1 MAVNR
6 QLNTLG
12 QMRVDVPHLRL
23 IESAI
28 CYDFDAVGL
37 LITGGVPCVVKG
49 FDVVNYATAVGSAA
63 TDLIIKTAG
72 ARLVHPAASD
82 SGSFFQVPLSRP
94 NETLNKI
101 NGRIQGSWSPNTA
114 NYVGID
120 LLRSADSTT
129 SESARFLNTVPNT
142 ESSKTVPLGRT
153 MDYVITISNQPFS
166 GSPSIAPLYIVQT
179 DATNTIVTLK
189 DARNLLF
196 RNGAGGDSPTSN
208 QPFGWPGGRNEANPA
223 LTTIAGDRSILSF
236 KQWLNAAMTRFQE
249 LGGGEYWYSLTADRN
264 VQMTQG
270 STVFAS
276 NGEAFE
282 WNGSNLHW
290 QGIGF
295 IFDNSTARINAVAD
309 QLGDQPGVTDLA
321 DGECIYVDLDRVVN
335 ETGGNALTAKKGVL
349 NTLGGSAIPGQRWT
363 IASRS
368 GNKIYVRDQPYP
380 VGSAFK
386 LASTTVAGMIRTT
399 INANGDISDPI
410 AVGLAKSD
418 SLGNTATCGGVS
430 HNKDNTSTTMLN
442 AGDIIIGRGI
452 TGGDHNVIVQT
463 SAGYGTVVESTGTTP
478 YFDIRTSGG
487 MPYGSPEVN
496 ATPFS
501 IQAQTHYDGTKAWTL
516 QGIATLPKP
525 PVVDGGGNIHIK
537 YFAKQTKVWKTP
549 CNYLDNVTAWVYSDP
564 TRIVA
569 PATGAYSVDGHN
581 PSVGDRILVN
591 NPSNLMNGIYTVNVA
606 GGTGVYAVL
615 TRAIDAGGI
624 GSNQYLGYGYDLYD
638 GCAVKIT
645 AGTSYTGLHFVL
657 RTTPQA
663 GRPALDGTEA
673 NTWQFTDNMTADQM
687 CVMFS
692 DGSYTVMATGPEY
705 AVT

>member
-49 FDVVNYATAVGSAA
+49 FDVVNYATAINSDANK
-63 TDLIIKTAG
+63 LIIKTAG

-82 SGSFFQVPLSRP
+82 SGSFFQVPLNRP
-94 NETLNKI
+94 NEVLNKN
-101 NGRIQGSWSPNTA
+101 NGRIQGSWSPNAA
-114 NYVGID
+114 NYVGVD

-166 GSPSIAPLYIVQT
+166 GSPSIAPLLIVTT
-179 DATNTIVTLK
+179 DATNTIKTLK

-249 LGGGEYWYSLTADRN
+249 VGGGEYWYSLTADRN

-270 STVFAS
+270 SVVFGG
-276 NGEAFE
+276 GEAFE
-282 WNGSNLHW
+282 WTGSNLHW
-290 QGIGF
+290 QGIAF

-309 QLGDQPGVTDLA
+309 QTVDAPGLTDLA
-321 DGECIYVDLDRVVN
+321 DGECVYVDLDRFN
-335 ETGGNALTAKKGVL
+335 NDTGGNALTPKKAPL
-349 NTLGGSAIPGQRWT
+349 TALGGSAIPGQRWV

-368 GNKIYVRDQPYP
+368 GSSIYVRDQPYP
-380 VGSAFK
+380 VGSSFR

-399 INANGDISDPI
+399 INANGAITDPI
-410 AVGLAKSD
+410 AVGLALSD
-418 SLGNTATCGGVS
+418 SLGNTATCGGLS
-430 HNKDNTSTTMLN
+430 HNKDVSATTMLN
-442 AGDIIIGRGI
+442 AGDILIGRGN
-452 TGGDHNVIVQT
+452 TAGDHNVNIT
-463 SAGYGTVVESTGTTP
+463 TTAGYGTTVVGTGTTP
-478 YFDIRTSGG
+478 YLKIRNSGG
-487 MPYGSPEVN
+487 LPYGSPEVN
-496 ATPFS
+496 ATPFD
-501 IQAQTHYDGTKAWTL
+501 IQGQAKYDGTKAWTL
-516 QGIATLPKP
+516 QGIDTLPLAP
-525 PVVDGGGNIHIK
+525 QPSVNGISIK
-537 YFAKQTKVWKTP
+537 YFAKQTKVWQNS
-549 CNYLDNVTAWVYSDP
+549 CRLLDNVTAWSYNSSNAIL
-564 TRIVA
+564 TA
-569 PATGAYSVDGHN
+569 PAYGARSLDGVT
-581 PSVGDRILVN
+581 PSIGDRILVN
-591 NPSNLMNGIYTVNVA
+591 KVGALFNGIYVVVVVGDGSN
-606 GGTGVYAVL
+606 YAIL
-615 TRAIDAGGI
+615 QRATDAGGP
-624 GSNQYLGYGYDLYD
+624 GSNQWEGWGYDLYD
-638 GCAVKIT
+638 SCAVKIT
-645 AGTSYTGLHFVL
+645 AGTSYSGLYFVL

-663 GRPALDGTEA
+663 GRPLLDGTEVS
-673 NTWQFTDNMTADQM
+673 TWQVTDNMTADQM